1 MYFERLQR
9 IIPVS
14 SRGTKVVY
22 EKRYDPKQSGEA
34 LTPDD
39 FGLDDR

>member
-1 MYFERLQR
+1 
-9 IIPVS
+9 
-14 SRGTKVVY
+14 VY